1 MNFVQN
7 YLQIQKI
14 RKRHQKLKNY
24 RFRAFYQS
32 DCKIN
37 FRPTYRE
44 MLSIILKE
52 KIISRENSVFDHR
65 NSEKTIYQIKIRIP
79 LLRYNFSTQ
88 LSITF
93 MLFQHGLAWLK
104 KQPNY
109 DPNLDRRPIA
119 RRLGPGLVHLLSEQE
134 IQDDL
139 RIIKTNSR
147 KRSSTQTSL
156 PNKVNSK

>member
-1 MNFVQN
+1 MNYNICSIFSMLQ
-7 YLQIQKI
+7 YLNRSQSLT
-14 RKRHQKLKNY
+14 LK
-24 RFRAFYQS
+24 
-32 DCKIN
+32 
-37 FRPTYRE
+37 
-44 MLSIILKE
+44 
-52 KIISRENSVFDHR
+52 
-65 NSEKTIYQIKIRIP
+65 
-79 LLRYNFSTQ
+79 
-88 LSITF
+88 
-93 MLFQHGLAWLK
+93 FQHGLAWLK